1 MNFLMEKVRVTLEE
15 LRKLRDKLEPI
26 DEFEIAESDYS
37 GSIKDLPKSG
47 WSKLPGN
54 CFFKGKDK
62 HYWLRF
68 KITAPALQHGKALFL
83 SVKTARDGLWDA
95 LTPQCLVFINSKVV
109 QGIDINHN
117 DVQLE
122 FDREYDIA
130 LHLYTG
136 MYEESFEFWPFLKT
150 VDLRIEKLYYDLQ
163 VPYDACTVL
172 KETDPNRIEILK
184 ALELALNRLD
194 LRKPYSQSFYDSIEE
209 TERCL
214 EQNLYKGLCD
224 SNKPTVAC
232 IGHTHIDVAW
242 LWTLSQTREKAQRSF
257 ATVLELMK
265 RYPEYKFMSSQPQ
278 LYVYVK
284 ETQPELYEEIKK
296 RISEKRWEAEGAMWV
311 EADCNLTSG
320 ESLIRQILYGK
331 RFFMQEFGVDCK
343 ILWLPDVFGYSAALP
358 QILKKSGIDK
368 FVTSKIS
375 WNETNKMPYDTF
387 MWEGIDGTEIF
398 TYFITARSSKWSGS
412 DRLTTYVGDIDAGFV
427 LGTYERYQQKE
438 YNSQTLITF
447 GYGDGGGGPTR
458 EMLERQR
465 RLSHGL
471 PGLPKTEIKSVT
483 EFLDDVQKAF
493 FENCEKLDRKPR
505 WCGELYLEMHR
516 GTYTSIAEIKK
527 NNRESEG
534 LLYKAELLSSVNN
547 VLCGLPYPQEDI
559 NALWRTLLLNQFHDI
574 LPGSSIL
581 EVYEESSLQFKELK
595 ERAQKLIKDGLAAI
609 SGNINSKGG
618 LFVFNPNPF
627 KADGF
632 AKIGKKMVAVRD
644 VPPLGWKVYEHI
656 DTECRVKANRNAL
669 ENDIL
674 RVTFDDG
681 GNIISI
687 YDKEFEREIIR
698 QGEIANEIIAFEDFP
713 RDYDAWEI
721 TDYYKQK
728 YWRLSDIQF
737 VEVLNEGARA
747 GLRFKRRYL
756 DSAIDQRIYLYENSR
771 RIDFETEIDWKEEHQ
786 LLKTFFPVAVRAN
799 KVTYEIQYGNIERP
813 NHGNTS
819 WDAAKFEV
827 CAHKW
832 ADISD
837 GSYGVSLINDCKYG
851 HSAEGSKLSL
861 TLLKCATYP
870 NPKADKGIHNFTYSL
885 YPHGGNYRCGGTVR
899 EAYMLNRR
907 LVAFDVKPS
916 DGALKDEYSFVSCD
930 RENVYIEAVKKA
942 EDDNGCIV
950 RLYDA
955 YDMETDCT
963 LTFGFDFDSVYVCDI
978 MENRLQKIAEKDN
991 KVKLRVK
998 NFEIVTLKI
1007 YS

>member
-1 MNFLMEKVRVTLEE
+1 MEKVRVTLEE

-398 TYFITARSSKWSGS
+398 TYFITARNSKWSGS

-681 GNIISI
+681 GNITSI

-698 QGEIANEIIAFEDFP
+698 QG
-713 RDYDAWEI
+713 
-721 TDYYKQK
+721 
-728 YWRLSDIQF
+728 
-737 VEVLNEGARA
+737 
-747 GLRFKRRYL
+747 
-756 DSAIDQRIYLYENSR
+756 
-771 RIDFETEIDWKEEHQ
+771 
-786 LLKTFFPVAVRAN
+786 
-799 KVTYEIQYGNIERP
+799 
-813 NHGNTS
+813 
-819 WDAAKFEV
+819 
-827 CAHKW
+827 
-832 ADISD
+832 
-837 GSYGVSLINDCKYG
+837 
-851 HSAEGSKLSL
+851 
-861 TLLKCATYP
+861 
-870 NPKADKGIHNFTYSL
+870 
-885 YPHGGNYRCGGTVR
+885 
-899 EAYMLNRR
+899 
-907 LVAFDVKPS
+907 
-916 DGALKDEYSFVSCD
+916 
-930 RENVYIEAVKKA
+930 
-942 EDDNGCIV
+942 
-950 RLYDA
+950 
-955 YDMETDCT
+955 
-963 LTFGFDFDSVYVCDI
+963 
-978 MENRLQKIAEKDN
+978 
-991 KVKLRVK
+991 
-998 NFEIVTLKI
+998 
-1007 YS
+1007 